1 MFDPV
6 SGFIHNSELA
16 SSHSCKFA
24 VCTHVTMKVASQSG
38 VSKKNDKRLKVLEHL
53 MMTTL
58 VLGNFSCD
66 TIAPILDDNVITS

>member
-1 MFDPV
+1 
-6 SGFIHNSELA
+6 
-16 SSHSCKFA
+16 
-24 VCTHVTMKVASQSG
+24 MKVASQSG

-66 TIAPILDDNVITS
+66 TIASILDDNVITS